1 MQALVIY
8 DSKFGNTEEIAQA
21 IGSALAPQGEVAVV
35 NVADARPEQLAG
47 VDLLVVGSPTW
58 GSRPTPAITKWLKGL
73 PAKGLKGVQVAGF
86 DTRGD
91 MSQVTSRF
99 VNALVGFLGFAADP
113 ISARLEKKGGT
124 VSIRP
129 DGFVVVDREGPL
141 KEGELERAVEWAKRI
156 AGEFRT
162 TEGAK

>member
-8 DSKFGNTEEIAQA
+8 DTKFGNTEKVAQA
-21 IGSALAPQGEVAVV
+21 IGTALAPPMEVTVV
-35 NVADARPEQLAG
+35 NVADARPERLAG

-73 PAKGLKGVQVAGF
+73 AANGLKGVQVAGF

-99 VNALVGFLGFAADP
+99 VTVLVGFLGFAADP
-113 ISARLEKKGGT
+113 ISARLEKKGGS
-124 VSIRP
+124 VAIP
-129 DGFVVVDREGPL
+129 PEGFVVVDREGPL
-141 KEGELERAVEWAKRI
+141 KDGELERAVEWAKRI
-156 AGEFRT
+156 AGQSRAA
-162 TEGAK
+162 EGAR